1 MYTSIIY
8 QIHMNDS
15 KPIKI
20 RPKLFQELEAARP
33 EVFTETTTWVN
44 YLVSIGLN
52 FHLGLDPYGRLGKP
66 TDKEEKKKEER
77 REVLPITNSSNNINK
92 KKNKRFSLNTTT
104 PPHNLE
110 FCRDLIEQFWEV
122 KKGSHSKEAYELLI
136 GHYGLLGI
144 RMKYG
149 REEGERAVK
158 EQLQEAIANQ
168 WQSITLKNYELYG
181 RPKKDV
187 TEPMTNHPAQNVF
200 KASDIYGD

>member
-1 MYTSIIY
+1 
-8 QIHMNDS
+8 MNDS

-20 RPKLFQELEAARP
+20 RPKLFQELEAVRP

-44 YLVSIGLN
+44 YLVTIGLN

-77 REVLPITNSSNNINK
+77 REVLPSSIEKNIYKEKNK
-92 KKNKRFSLNTTT
+92 KWVF
-104 PPHNLE
+104 NLE
-110 FCRDLIEQFWEV
+110 KIPEELNFCKDLIAKFWGV
-122 KKGSHSKEAYELLI
+122 KKGSRKKEAYELLI

-144 RMKYG
+144 RRKLG

-158 EQLQEAIANQ
+158 EQLQEAIANE

-187 TEPMTNHPAQNVF
+187 TEPVANHPAGKVF
-200 KASDIYGD
+200 TASDIYGEV